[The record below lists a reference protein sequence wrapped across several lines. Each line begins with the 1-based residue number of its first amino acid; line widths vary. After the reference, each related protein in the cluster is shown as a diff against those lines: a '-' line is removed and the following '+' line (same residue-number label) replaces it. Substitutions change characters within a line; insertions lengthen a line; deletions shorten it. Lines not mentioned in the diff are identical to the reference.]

1 MEILGALIAGTFIG
15 SVLGFVGAGG
25 AMLAVHILIY
35 GFGFEPS
42 VASTAALAVVGS
54 AALSGASAKIK
65 RKQIYYRDAVVIW
78 AIGLTTN
85 LGFSSIVHRLSE
97 DFIAIGFSIVIIFA
111 GLSMLG
117 SPLTTIHKRMSWPV
131 LIAISLLIGSITG
144 LFGIGGGFL
153 VIPVLVL
160 GFGTPQAIAA
170 GTALLVIAMNSATAL
185 VGHNALW
192 DEVSWNIPLLMG
204 ASAVVIAQVASRI
217 TLPIQDVLLR
227 KLFAYFLFTV
237 AAFSLVERLFI
248 AS

>member
-25 AMLAVHILIY
+25 AMLAVPILIY

-42 VASTAALAVVGS
+42 LASTAALAVVGS

-65 RKQIYYRDAVVIW
+65 SKEIYYRDALVIW

-85 LGFSSIVHRLSE
+85 LAFSSIVHRLPE
-97 DFIAIGFSIVIIFA
+97 DFIAIGFSIVIVFA

-117 SPLTTIHKRMSWPV
+117 SPLTTIHKRMTWPV

-160 GFGTPQAIAA
+160 GFGTSHAIAA

-185 VGHNALW
+185 LGHNALW
-192 DEVSWNIPLLMG
+192 GDVSWDIPLAMG
-204 ASAVVIAQVASRI
+204 ASAVVIAQIASRI
-217 TLPIQDVLLR
+217 KLPISDALLR
-227 KLFAYFLFTV
+227 KLFAYLLFLV
-237 AAFSLVERLFI
+237 ATFSLIERIFI
-248 AS
+248 A

>member
-25 AMLAVHILIY
+25 AMLAVPILIY

-65 RKQIYYRDAVVIW
+65 TKQIYYRDATVIW

-85 LGFSSIVHRLSE
+85 IAFSSIVHRLPE
-97 DFIAIGFSIVIIFA
+97 DFIAIGFSIVIVFA

-117 SPLTTIHKRMSWPV
+117 SPLTTIHKRMTWPV

-160 GFGTPQAIAA
+160 GFGTSHAIAA

-185 VGHNALW
+185 LGHNALW
-192 DEVSWNIPLLMG
+192 GDVSWDIPLAMG
-204 ASAVVIAQVASRI
+204 ASAVVIAQIASRI
-217 TLPIQDVLLR
+217 KLPISDALLR
-227 KLFAYFLFTV
+227 RIFAYLLFSV
-237 AAFSLVERLFI
+237 AIFSLIERIFI
-248 AS
+248 A

>member
-25 AMLAVHILIY
+25 AMLAVPILIY

-42 VASTAALAVVGS
+42 IASTAALAVVGS

-65 RKQIYYRDAVVIW
+65 SKEIYYRDALVIW

-85 LGFSSIVHRLSE
+85 IAFSSIVHRLPE
-97 DFIAIGFSIVIIFA
+97 DFIAIGFSIVIVFA

-117 SPLTTIHKRMSWPV
+117 SPLTTIHKRMTWPV

-160 GFGTPQAIAA
+160 GFGTSHAIAA

-185 VGHNALW
+185 LGHNALW
-192 DEVSWNIPLLMG
+192 GDVSWDIPLAMG
-204 ASAVVIAQVASRI
+204 ASAVVIAQIASRI
-217 TLPIQDVLLR
+217 KLPISDALLR
-227 KLFAYFLFTV
+227 RIFAYLLFSV
-237 AAFSLVERLFI
+237 AIFSLVERLFI
-248 AS
+248 A

>member
-1 MEILGALIAGTFIG
+1 MEILGALIAGIFIG

-25 AMLAVHILIY
+25 AMLAVPILIY

-65 RKQIYYRDAVVIW
+65 KKEIYYRDAFVIW

-85 LGFSSIVHRLSE
+85 LGFSNLVDNLPE
-97 DFIAIGFSIVIIFA
+97 DFIAIGFSCVIIFA

-117 SPLTTIHKRMSWPV
+117 SPLTTMTKRMSWPV
-131 LIAISLLIGSITG
+131 LIGISLLIGSITG

-160 GFGTPQAIAA
+160 GFGAPQSVAA
-170 GTALLVIAMNSATAL
+170 GTALLVIAINSMTALIGRHAL
-185 VGHNALW
+185 VG
-192 DEVSWNIPLLMG
+192 DVSWELPLAMG
-204 ASAVVIAQVASRI
+204 ISAVTVAQIASRI
-217 TLPIQDVLLR
+217 KLPIADSQLR
-227 KLFAYFLFTV
+227 KVFAYFLFTV
-237 AAFSLVERLFI
+237 AAFSLIERIFI
-248 AS
+248 A

>member
-25 AMLAVHILIY
+25 AMLAVPILIY

-42 VASTAALAVVGS
+42 IASTAALAVVGS

-65 RKQIYYRDAVVIW
+65 TKEIYYRDALVIW

-85 LGFSSIVHRLSE
+85 IAFSSIVHRLPE
-97 DFIAIGFSIVIIFA
+97 DFIAIGFSIVIVFA

-117 SPLTTIHKRMSWPV
+117 SPLTTIHKRMTWPV

-160 GFGTPQAIAA
+160 GFGTSHAIAA

-185 VGHNALW
+185 LGHNALW
-192 DEVSWNIPLLMG
+192 GDVSWDIPLAMG
-204 ASAVVIAQVASRI
+204 ASAVVIAQIASRI
-217 TLPIQDVLLR
+217 KLPISDALLR
-227 KLFAYFLFTV
+227 KLFAYLLFSV
-237 AAFSLVERLFI
+237 ATFSLIERIFI
-248 AS
+248 T

>member
-25 AMLAVHILIY
+25 AMLAVPILIY

-65 RKQIYYRDAVVIW
+65 KKEIYYRDALAIW
-78 AIGLTTN
+78 AIGLIAN
-85 LGFSSIVHRLSE
+85 LFFSTLVHRLPE
-97 DFIAIGFSIVIIFA
+97 DFIAIGFSLVIIFA

-131 LIAISLLIGSITG
+131 LIVISLLIGSITG

-160 GFGTPQAIAA
+160 GFGTSHAIAA
-170 GTALLVIAMNSATAL
+170 GTALFVIAINSATAL
-185 VGHNALW
+185 LGHNALW
-192 DEVSWNIPLLMG
+192 SEVSWEIPLIMG
-204 ASAVVIAQVASRI
+204 ASAVVVAQIASRI
-217 TLPIQDVLLR
+217 KLPISDVLLR
-227 KLFAYFLFTV
+227 KIFAYLLFSV
-237 AAFSLVERLFI
+237 AIFTLIERIFI
-248 AS
+248 I

>member
-1 MEILGALIAGTFIG
+1 MEILGALIAGAFIG

-25 AMLAVHILIY
+25 AMLAVPILIY

-65 RKQIYYRDAVVIW
+65 KKEIYYRDALAIW
-78 AIGLTTN
+78 AIGLIAN
-85 LGFSSIVHRLSE
+85 IFFSTIVHRLPE
-97 DFIAIGFSIVIIFA
+97 DFIAIGFSLVIVFA

-131 LIAISLLIGSITG
+131 LITISLLIGSITG

-160 GFGTPQAIAA
+160 GFGTSHAIAA
-170 GTALLVIAMNSATAL
+170 GTALFVIAINSATAL
-185 VGHNALW
+185 LGHNALW
-192 DEVSWNIPLLMG
+192 SEVSWEIPLIMG
-204 ASAVVIAQVASRI
+204 ASAVVVAQIASRI
-217 TLPIQDVLLR
+217 KLPISDVLLR
-227 KLFAYFLFTV
+227 KIFAYLLFSV
-237 AAFSLVERLFI
+237 AIFTLIERIFI
-248 AS
+248 I

>member
-25 AMLAVHILIY
+25 AMLAVPILIY

-42 VASTAALAVVGS
+42 IASTAALAVVGS
-54 AALSGASAKIK
+54 AALSGAGAKIK
-65 RKQIYYRDAVVIW
+65 SKEIYYRDALVIW

-85 LGFSSIVHRLSE
+85 IAFSSIVHRLPE
-97 DFIAIGFSIVIIFA
+97 DFIAIGFSIVIVFA

-117 SPLTTIHKRMSWPV
+117 SPLTTIHKRMTWPV

-160 GFGTPQAIAA
+160 GFGTSHAIAA

-185 VGHNALW
+185 LGHNALW
-192 DEVSWNIPLLMG
+192 GDVSWDIPLAMG
-204 ASAVVIAQVASRI
+204 ASAVVIAQIASRI
-217 TLPIQDVLLR
+217 KLPISDALLR
-227 KLFAYFLFTV
+227 RIFAYLLFSV
-237 AAFSLVERLFI
+237 AIFSLIERIFI
-248 AS
+248 A

>member
-1 MEILGALIAGTFIG
+1 MEILGALIAGIFIG

-25 AMLAVHILIY
+25 AMLAVPILIY

-42 VASTAALAVVGS
+42 VESTAALAVVGA

-65 RKQIYYRDAVVIW
+65 KKEIYYRDAFVIW

-85 LGFSSIVHRLSE
+85 LSFANLVDNLPE
-97 DFIAIGFSIVIIFA
+97 DFIAIGFSLVIIFA

-117 SPLTTIHKRMSWPV
+117 SPLTTMTKRMSWPV

-160 GFGTPQAIAA
+160 GFGAPQSIAA
-170 GTALLVIAMNSATAL
+170 GTALLVIAINSITAL
-185 VGHNALW
+185 IGRHALLS
-192 DEVSWNIPLLMG
+192 EVSWELPLAMG
-204 ASAVVIAQVASRI
+204 ISAVVIAQIASRI
-217 TLPIQDVLLR
+217 KLPIADSQLR
-227 KLFAYFLFTV
+227 KVFAYFLFTV
-237 AAFSLVERLFI
+237 AAFSLIERIFI
-248 AS
+248 A

>member
-25 AMLAVHILIY
+25 AMLAVPILIY

-42 VASTAALAVVGS
+42 IASTAALAVVGS

-65 RKQIYYRDAVVIW
+65 SKEIYYRDALVIW

-85 LGFSSIVHRLSE
+85 IAFSSIVHRLPE
-97 DFIAIGFSIVIIFA
+97 DFIAIGFSIVIVFA

-117 SPLTTIHKRMSWPV
+117 SPLTTIHKRMTWPV

-160 GFGTPQAIAA
+160 GFGTSHAIAA

-185 VGHNALW
+185 LGHNALW
-192 DEVSWNIPLLMG
+192 GDVSWDIPLAMG
-204 ASAVVIAQVASRI
+204 ASAVVIAQIASRI
-217 TLPIQDVLLR
+217 KLPISDALLR
-227 KLFAYFLFTV
+227 KFFAYFLFTV
-237 AAFSLVERLFI
+237 AAFSMIERIFI
-248 AS
+248 V

>member
-1 MEILGALIAGTFIG
+1 MEILGALIAGVFIG

-25 AMLAVHILIY
+25 AMLAVPILIY

-54 AALSGASAKIK
+54 AALSGASAKI
-65 RKQIYYRDAVVIW
+65 RKKEIYYRDALAIW

-85 LGFSSIVHRLSE
+85 IAFSSIVHRLPE
-97 DFIAIGFSIVIIFA
+97 DFIAIGFSLVIIFA

-131 LIAISLLIGSITG
+131 LILISLLIGCITG

-160 GFGTPQAIAA
+160 GFGTSHAIAA
-170 GTALLVIAMNSATAL
+170 GTALFVIAINSATAL
-185 VGHNALW
+185 LGHNALW
-192 DEVSWNIPLLMG
+192 SEVTWEIPLIMG
-204 ASAVVIAQVASRI
+204 ASAVVIAQIASRI
-217 TLPIQDVLLR
+217 KLPIADTVLR
-227 KLFAYFLFTV
+227 KILAYLLFSVAIFT
-237 AAFSLVERLFI
+237 LIERLFI
-248 AS
+248 V

>member
-25 AMLAVHILIY
+25 AMLAVPILIY

-42 VASTAALAVVGS
+42 LASTAALAVVGA

-65 RKQIYYRDAVVIW
+65 SKEIYYRDAFVIW

-85 LGFSSIVHRLSE
+85 LGFSNLVDNLPE
-97 DFIAIGFSIVIIFA
+97 DFIAIGFSCVIIFA

-117 SPLTTIHKRMSWPV
+117 SPLTTMTKRMSWPV
-131 LIAISLLIGSITG
+131 LSVIALVIGSITG

-160 GFGTPQAIAA
+160 GFGTSHAIAA
-170 GTALLVIAMNSATAL
+170 GTALLVIAMNSGCAL
-185 VGHNALW
+185 
-192 DEVSWNIPLLMG
+192 
-204 ASAVVIAQVASRI
+204 
-217 TLPIQDVLLR
+217 
-227 KLFAYFLFTV
+227 
-237 AAFSLVERLFI
+237 
-248 AS
+248 

>member
-25 AMLAVHILIY
+25 AMLAVPILIY

-42 VASTAALAVVGS
+42 LASTAALAVVGS

-65 RKQIYYRDAVVIW
+65 KKEIYYRDALAIW

-85 LGFSSIVHRLSE
+85 IAFSTIVHRLPE
-97 DFIAIGFSIVIIFA
+97 DFIAIGFSLVIIFA

-160 GFGTPQAIAA
+160 GFGTSQVIAA

-185 VGHNALW
+185 LGHNALW
-192 DEVSWNIPLLMG
+192 SEVSWDIPLVMG
-204 ASAVVIAQVASRI
+204 ASAVVVAQIASRI
-217 TLPIQDVLLR
+217 KLPIQDGLLR
-227 KLFAYFLFTV
+227 KIFAYLLFSV
-237 AAFSLVERLFI
+237 AIFSLIERIFI
-248 AS
+248 A

>member
-1 MEILGALIAGTFIG
+1 MEILGALIAGAFIG

-25 AMLAVHILIY
+25 AMLAVPILIY

-42 VASTAALAVVGS
+42 IASTAALAVVGS

-65 RKQIYYRDAVVIW
+65 TKEIYYRDALVIW

-85 LGFSSIVHRLSE
+85 IAFSSIVHRLPE
-97 DFIAIGFSIVIIFA
+97 DFIAIGFSIVIVFA

-117 SPLTTIHKRMSWPV
+117 SPLTTIHKRMTWPV

-160 GFGTPQAIAA
+160 GFGTSHAIAA

-185 VGHNALW
+185 LGHNALW
-192 DEVSWNIPLLMG
+192 GDVSWDIPLAMG
-204 ASAVVIAQVASRI
+204 ASAVVIAQIASRI
-217 TLPIQDVLLR
+217 KLPISDALLR
-227 KLFAYFLFTV
+227 RIFAYLLFSV
-237 AAFSLVERLFI
+237 AIFSLVERLFI
-248 AS
+248 A

>member
-1 MEILGALIAGTFIG
+1 MEILGALIAGAFIG

-25 AMLAVHILIY
+25 AMLAVPILIY

-65 RKQIYYRDAVVIW
+65 KKEIYYRDALAIW

-85 LGFSSIVHRLSE
+85 IAFSTIVHRLPE
-97 DFIAIGFSIVIIFA
+97 DFIAIGFSLVIIFA

-117 SPLTTIHKRMSWPV
+117 SPLTTIHKRMTWPV
-131 LIAISLLIGSITG
+131 LIGVSLLIGSITG

-160 GFGTPQAIAA
+160 GFGTSQSIAA

-185 VGHNALW
+185 LGHFALW
-192 DEVSWNIPLLMG
+192 SEITWEIPLLMG
-204 ASAVVIAQVASRI
+204 ASAIVIAQIASRI
-217 TLPIQDVLLR
+217 KLPIKDVLLR
-227 KLFAYFLFTV
+227 KLFAYFLFAV
-237 AAFSLVERLFI
+237 AAFSLIERIFI
-248 AS
+248 I

>member
-25 AMLAVHILIY
+25 AMLAVPILIY
-35 GFGFEPS
+35 GFGFAPS

-65 RKQIYYRDAVVIW
+65 KKEIYYRDALAIW

-85 LGFSSIVHRLSE
+85 IAFSTIVHRLPE
-97 DFIAIGFSIVIIFA
+97 DFIAIGFSLVIIFA

-160 GFGTPQAIAA
+160 GFGTSHAIAA
-170 GTALLVIAMNSATAL
+170 GTALFVIAINSATAL
-185 VGHNALW
+185 LGHNALW
-192 DEVSWNIPLLMG
+192 GEVSWEIPLIMG
-204 ASAVVIAQVASRI
+204 ASAVVVAQIASRI
-217 TLPIQDVLLR
+217 KLPISDALLR
-227 KLFAYFLFTV
+227 KIFAYLLFSV
-237 AAFSLVERLFI
+237 AIFTLIERIFI
-248 AS
+248 I

>member
-1 MEILGALIAGTFIG
+1 MEILGAVIAGIFIG

-25 AMLAVHILIY
+25 AMLAVPILIY

-65 RKQIYYRDAVVIW
+65 KKEIYYRDAFVIW

-85 LGFSSIVHRLSE
+85 LGFSNLVDNLPE
-97 DFIAIGFSIVIIFA
+97 DFIAIGFSCVIIFA

-117 SPLTTIHKRMSWPV
+117 SPLTTMTKRMSWPV
-131 LIAISLLIGSITG
+131 LIGISLLIGSITG

-160 GFGTPQAIAA
+160 GFGAPQSIAA
-170 GTALLVIAMNSATAL
+170 GTALLVIAINSMTALIGRHAL
-185 VGHNALW
+185 VG
-192 DEVSWNIPLLMG
+192 DVSWELPLAMG
-204 ASAVVIAQVASRI
+204 ISAVTVAQIASRI
-217 TLPIQDVLLR
+217 KLPIADSQMR
-227 KLFAYFLFTV
+227 KVFAYFLFTV
-237 AAFSLVERLFI
+237 AAFSLIERIFI
-248 AS
+248 A

>member
-25 AMLAVHILIY
+25 AMLAVPILIY

-65 RKQIYYRDAVVIW
+65 TKQIYYRDAVVIW

-85 LGFSSIVHRLSE
+85 LGFSSIVHKLSE

-117 SPLTTIHKRMSWPV
+117 SPLTAIHKRMSWPV

-160 GFGTPQAIAA
+160 GFGTPHVIAA

-185 VGHNALW
+185 LGHNALW

-204 ASAVVIAQVASRI
+204 ASAVVIAQIASRI
-217 TLPIQDVLLR
+217 SLPIHDVLLR
-227 KLFAYFLFTV
+227 KLFAYFLFAV
-237 AAFSLVERLFI
+237 AAFSLIERLFI

>member
-25 AMLAVHILIY
+25 AMLAVPILIY

-65 RKQIYYRDAVVIW
+65 SKEIYYRDALVIW

-85 LGFSSIVHRLSE
+85 LAFSSIVHRLPE
-97 DFIAIGFSIVIIFA
+97 DFIAIGFSIVIVFA

-117 SPLTTIHKRMSWPV
+117 SPLTTIHKRMTWPV

-160 GFGTPQAIAA
+160 GFGTSHAIAA

-185 VGHNALW
+185 LGHNALW
-192 DEVSWNIPLLMG
+192 GDVSWNIPLAMG
-204 ASAVVIAQVASRI
+204 ASAVVIAQIASRI
-217 TLPIQDVLLR
+217 KLPISDALLR
-227 KLFAYFLFTV
+227 KIFAYLLFSV
-237 AAFSLVERLFI
+237 AIFSLIERIFI
-248 AS
+248 A

>member
-1 MEILGALIAGTFIG
+1 MEILGALIAGAFIG

-25 AMLAVHILIY
+25 AMLAVPILIY

-54 AALSGASAKIK
+54 AALSGTSAKIK
-65 RKQIYYRDAVVIW
+65 KKEIYYRDALAIW

-85 LGFSSIVHRLSE
+85 IAFSTIVHRLPE
-97 DFIAIGFSIVIIFA
+97 DFIAIGFSLVIIFA

-160 GFGTPQAIAA
+160 GFGTSQVIAA

-185 VGHNALW
+185 LGHNALW
-192 DEVSWNIPLLMG
+192 SEVSWDIPLVMG
-204 ASAVVIAQVASRI
+204 ASAVVVAQIASRI
-217 TLPIQDVLLR
+217 KLPIQDALLR
-227 KLFAYFLFTV
+227 KIFAYLLFSV
-237 AAFSLVERLFI
+237 AIFSLVERLFI
-248 AS
+248 A

>member
-25 AMLAVHILIY
+25 AMLAVPILIY

-42 VASTAALAVVGS
+42 VASTSALAVVGA

-65 RKQIYYRDAVVIW
+65 TKQIYYRDALVIW
-78 AIGLTTN
+78 SIGLITN
-85 LGFSSIVHRLSE
+85 IGFSSIVDRLPE

-131 LIAISLLIGSITG
+131 LIGISLLIGSITG

-160 GFGTPQAIAA
+160 GFGTSHVIAA
-170 GTALLVIAMNSATAL
+170 GTALLVIAINSATAL
-185 VGHNALW
+185 LGHHSLW
-192 DEVSWNIPLLMG
+192 SEVSWNIPLAMG
-204 ASAVVIAQVASRI
+204 ASAVVVAQIASRI
-217 TLPIQDVLLR
+217 TLPIPDTFLR
-227 KLFAYFLFTV
+227 KLFAYLLFSV
-237 AAFSLVERLFI
+237 ATFSLIERLFLV
-248 AS
+248 

>member
-25 AMLAVHILIY
+25 AMLAVPILIY

-42 VASTAALAVVGS
+42 IASTAALAVVGS

-65 RKQIYYRDAVVIW
+65 TKEIYYRDALVIW

-85 LGFSSIVHRLSE
+85 IAFSSIVHRLPE
-97 DFIAIGFSIVIIFA
+97 DFIAIGFSIVIVFA
-111 GLSMLG
+111 GSSMLG
-117 SPLTTIHKRMSWPV
+117 SPLTTIHKRMTWPV

-160 GFGTPQAIAA
+160 GFGTSHAIAA

-185 VGHNALW
+185 LGHNALW
-192 DEVSWNIPLLMG
+192 GDVSWDIPLAMG
-204 ASAVVIAQVASRI
+204 ASAVVIAQIASRI
-217 TLPIQDVLLR
+217 ELPISDALLR
-227 KLFAYFLFTV
+227 RIFAYLLFSV
-237 AAFSLVERLFI
+237 AIFSLIERIFI
-248 AS
+248 A

>member
-25 AMLAVHILIY
+25 AMLAVPILIY

-42 VASTAALAVVGS
+42 LASTAALAVVGS

-65 RKQIYYRDAVVIW
+65 TKEIYYRDALVIW
-78 AIGLTTN
+78 AIGLTAN
-85 LGFSSIVHRLSE
+85 IAFSSIVHRLPE
-97 DFIAIGFSIVIIFA
+97 DFIAIGFSIVIVFA

-117 SPLTTIHKRMSWPV
+117 SPLTTIHKRMTWPV

-160 GFGTPQAIAA
+160 GFGTSHAIAA

-185 VGHNALW
+185 LGHNALW
-192 DEVSWNIPLLMG
+192 GEVSWDIPLAMG
-204 ASAVVIAQVASRI
+204 ASAVVIAQIASRI
-217 TLPIQDVLLR
+217 KLPISDALLR
-227 KLFAYFLFTV
+227 RIFAYLLFSV
-237 AAFSLVERLFI
+237 AIFSLIERIFI
-248 AS
+248 A

>member
-1 MEILGALIAGTFIG
+1 MEIFGALIAGTFIG

-25 AMLAVHILIY
+25 AMLAVPILIY

-42 VASTAALAVVGS
+42 VASTAALAVVGA

-65 RKQIYYRDAVVIW
+65 TKQIYYRDAVVIW

-85 LGFSSIVHRLSE
+85 IGFSSIVHTLSE
-97 DFIAIGFSIVIIFA
+97 DFIAIGFSLVIIFA

-131 LIAISLLIGSITG
+131 LIGISLLIGSITG

-160 GFGTPQAIAA
+160 GFGTSHVIAA

-185 VGHNALW
+185 LGHNMRCCERSL
-192 DEVSWNIPLLMG
+192 PTYFFP
-204 ASAVVIAQVASRI
+204 SRF
-217 TLPIQDVLLR
+217 LAWWSDSLSPNDGPWQYE
-227 KLFAYFLFTV
+227 LFATGNPT
-237 AAFSLVERLFI
+237 ERALRLGRRVPQED
-248 AS
+248 

>member
-1 MEILGALIAGTFIG
+1 MEILGALIAGIFIG

-25 AMLAVHILIY
+25 AMLAVPILIY

-42 VASTAALAVVGS
+42 IATTAALAVVGA

-65 RKQIYYRDAVVIW
+65 TKEIYYRDAFAIW

-85 LGFSSIVHRLSE
+85 LGFSNLADNLPE
-97 DFIAIGFSIVIIFA
+97 DFIAIGFSFILIFA

-117 SPLTTIHKRMSWPV
+117 SPLTTMKKRMSWPV
-131 LIAISLLIGSITG
+131 LIVISLVIGSITG

-160 GFGTPQAIAA
+160 GFGTSQSIAA
-170 GTALLVIAMNSATAL
+170 GTALLVIAINSITALIGHHALISEVPWRIPLAMGITAVIIAQITSRMKLPISAT
-185 VGHNALW
+185 
-192 DEVSWNIPLLMG
+192 
-204 ASAVVIAQVASRI
+204 Q
-217 TLPIQDVLLR
+217 LR
-227 KLFAYFLFTV
+227 KFFAYFLFSI

-248 AS
+248 A

>member
-25 AMLAVHILIY
+25 AMLAVPILIY

-42 VASTAALAVVGS
+42 IASTAALAVVGS

-65 RKQIYYRDAVVIW
+65 SKEIYYRDALVIW

-85 LGFSSIVHRLSE
+85 LAFSSIVHRLPE
-97 DFIAIGFSIVIIFA
+97 DFIAIGFSIVIVFA

-117 SPLTTIHKRMSWPV
+117 SPLTTIHKRMTWPV

-160 GFGTPQAIAA
+160 GFGTSHAIAA

-185 VGHNALW
+185 LGHNALW
-192 DEVSWNIPLLMG
+192 GDVSWDIPLAMG
-204 ASAVVIAQVASRI
+204 ASAVVIAQIASRI
-217 TLPIQDVLLR
+217 KLPISDALLR
-227 KLFAYFLFTV
+227 RIFAYLLFSV
-237 AAFSLVERLFI
+237 AIFSLIERIFI
-248 AS
+248 A

>member
-25 AMLAVHILIY
+25 AMLAVPILIY

-42 VASTAALAVVGS
+42 IASTAALAVVGS

-65 RKQIYYRDAVVIW
+65 TKEIYYRDALVIW

-85 LGFSSIVHRLSE
+85 IAFSSIVHRLPE
-97 DFIAIGFSIVIIFA
+97 DFIAIGFSIVIVFA

-117 SPLTTIHKRMSWPV
+117 SPLTTIHKRMTWPV

-160 GFGTPQAIAA
+160 GFGTSHAIAA

-185 VGHNALW
+185 LGHNALW
-192 DEVSWNIPLLMG
+192 GDVSWDIPLAMG
-204 ASAVVIAQVASRI
+204 ISAVTVAQIASRI
-217 TLPIQDVLLR
+217 KLPIADALLR
-227 KLFAYFLFTV
+227 RIFAYLLFSI
-237 AAFSLVERLFI
+237 AIFSLIERIFI
-248 AS
+248 A

>member
-1 MEILGALIAGTFIG
+1 MEVLGALIAGIFIG

-25 AMLAVHILIY
+25 AMLAVPILIY

-42 VASTAALAVVGS
+42 IATTAALAVVGA

-65 RKQIYYRDAVVIW
+65 TKEIYYRDAFAIW

-85 LGFSSIVHRLSE
+85 LGFSNLADNLPE
-97 DFIAIGFSIVIIFA
+97 DFIAIGFSFILIFA

-117 SPLTTIHKRMSWPV
+117 SPLTTMKKRMSWPV
-131 LIAISLLIGSITG
+131 LIVISLVIGSITG

-160 GFGTPQAIAA
+160 GFGTSQSIAA
-170 GTALLVIAMNSATAL
+170 GTALLVIAINSITALIGHHALVSEVPWRIPLAMGVTAVIIAQITSRMKLPISAT
-185 VGHNALW
+185 
-192 DEVSWNIPLLMG
+192 
-204 ASAVVIAQVASRI
+204 Q
-217 TLPIQDVLLR
+217 LR
-227 KLFAYFLFTV
+227 KFFAYFLFSI

-248 AS
+248 A